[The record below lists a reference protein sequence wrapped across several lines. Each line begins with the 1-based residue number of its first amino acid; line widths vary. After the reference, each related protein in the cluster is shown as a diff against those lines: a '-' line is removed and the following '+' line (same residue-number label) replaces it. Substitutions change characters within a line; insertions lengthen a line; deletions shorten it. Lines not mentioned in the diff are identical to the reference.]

1 MKKLILSTAITL
13 LVTGVFA
20 QESSSGMMSKKEE
33 AILPETNDWALSI
46 DASPIMTYFG
56 NMLNGN
62 QFNSSPSWGY
72 PGTPLA
78 ITGKLFKDE
87 KTAYRAMV
95 RIGFG
100 STTKNNYVDDNLNT
114 TDPLVM
120 VKDSWKSSHSNF
132 VLGGGIE
139 KRKGKTRL
147 QGFYGGMLMIG
158 LGGKKDNYTFGNNF
172 STANTTPTSTIWTP
186 TVTSASS
193 SSRITKNKSGGSFML
208 GLRGFIGAE
217 YFIFPKIAIGAEFG
231 WGLGMKS
238 TGEGEV
244 TTQSWDA
251 AATSPQVKSSV
262 TRTGKSNSFG
272 LDTDINGSQMIPTGS
287 LNLTM
292 HF

>member
-1 MKKLILSTAITL
+1 MKKIIVSVTLTL

-20 QESSSGMMSKKEE
+20 QESPSGMISKKGEV
-33 AILPETNDWALSI
+33 ILPETNDWALSI
-46 DASPIMTYFG
+46 DASPIITYFG

-100 STTKNNYVDDNLNT
+100 VTSKNNYVDDNLNT

-120 VKDSWKSSHSNF
+120 VKDSWTASHSNF

-139 KRKGKTRL
+139 KRRGKTRL

-158 LGGKKDNYTFGNNF
+158 LGGNKDSYTFGNNF

-193 SSRITKNKSGGSFML
+193 TSRITRNKSGESFML

-238 TGEGEV
+238 RGEGEV

-251 AATSPQVKSSV
+251 AAATPQVKSSV

-272 LDTDINGSQMIPTGS
+272 LDTDINGSQMIPTGA
-287 LNLTM
+287 LTLTM